1 MGAPGSEYADID
13 RHAFKRD
20 GSTRLRAAVP
30 AHELAALVEFTKDFP
45 RGRAGIRLHDQTL
58 LYRLLGARGCIGTVA
73 AALLG
78 VSCKP
83 VRAIL
88 FDKTPSTN
96 WSLGWHQDRTIAVVD
111 RVDAPG
117 FGPWTVKAGVHHV
130 APPIEILSGM
140 LTLRVHIDPV
150 PMGNAPLMIAPG
162 SHCMGLIAEP
172 AIPEVVRRC
181 GTIACTADAGDVWT
195 YATPILHAS
204 DAAQMPMHRRVLQ
217 VDYAACE
224 LPYGLAWRGI

>member
-1 MGAPGSEYADID
+1 MDIPDSAYADIEHD
-13 RHAFKRD
+13 AFRRD
-20 GSTRLRAAVP
+20 GAVRL
-30 AHELAALVEFTKDFP
+30 HAALSDSELGSLIDFAKDFP
-45 RGRAGIRLHDQTL
+45 TGRAGIRLHDRAL
-58 LYRLLGARGCIGTVA
+58 LSRLLDAGGCIGTVA

-78 VSCKP
+78 ASCKP

-130 APPIEILSGM
+130 VPPIGILNGM
-140 LTLRVHIDPV
+140 LTLRVHLDPV
-150 PMGNAPLMIAPG
+150 PMENAPLLIAPG
-162 SHCMGLIAEP
+162 SHCLGLVAEP
-172 AIPEVVRRC
+172 EIPGVVRRC
-181 GTIACTADAGDVWT
+181 GTMACTADAGDVWI

-204 DAAQMPMHRRVLQ
+204 DAALAPIHRRVLQ
-217 VDYAACE
+217 VDYAACD
-224 LPYGLAWRGI
+224 LPHGLAWRGT